1 MEIKILNDVLKV
13 NDQTIQIDHEGYLL
27 EASDWN
33 KEVAH
38 VIVEKEGTE
47 LNEAAGM

>member
-1 MEIKILNDVLKV
+1 MLNDALKV

-33 KEVAH
+33 EEVAH
-38 VIVEKEGTE
+38 VIAEKEGVE
-47 LNEAAGM
+47 FNEAAGM